1 MINCAKVAN
10 EKKTKTHTQKN
21 ITQPKMPYIPDH
33 PYKILIIGGSG
44 SGKIH
49 GLINLINHQPDFDKI
64 CHIPTRSIN
73 LRKWT

>member
-1 MINCAKVAN
+1 MKKKKKNTHT
-10 EKKTKTHTQKN
+10 KKTN

-33 PYKILIIGGSG
+33 PNKILIIGGSG

-49 GLINLINHQPDFDKI
+49 GLINLMNHQPDFDKI
-64 CHIPTRSIN
+64 YHIPTRSIN